1 MKVIILAAGKGTR
14 LGMPHPKCL
23 TKLKTGETIL
33 ERQIRAIS
41 KPYPGAIGCIGNEN
55 FRIWEA
61 VICDNILE
69 LDGEKPGKHIYLDK
83 SVTPIIKCRD
93 KCLRVTNF
101 EKI

>member
-41 KPYPGAIGCIGNEN
+41 KHINKK
-55 FRIWEA
+55 
-61 VICDNILE
+61 NI
-69 LDGEKPGKHIYLDK
+69 
-83 SVTPIIKCRD
+83 IIVVGFQK
-93 KCLRVTNF
+93 
-101 EKI
+101 E